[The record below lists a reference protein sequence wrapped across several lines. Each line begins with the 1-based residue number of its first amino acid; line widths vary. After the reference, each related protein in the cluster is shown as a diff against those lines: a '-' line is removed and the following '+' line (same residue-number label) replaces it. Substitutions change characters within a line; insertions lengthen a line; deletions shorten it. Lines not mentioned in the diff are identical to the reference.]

1 MKFENSLDKNRTM
14 IKGIGT
20 VLTLVGFVGL
30 ILGVLG
36 IFGKDLVALSP
47 WALAILGLIFFGSG
61 IGLLKRRK
69 DTDEV

>member
-1 MKFENSLDKNRTM
+1 M
-14 IKGIGT
+14 IKALAMI
-20 VLTLVGFVGL
+20 LTLAGIIGL
-30 ILGVLG
+30 VLGVLG

-69 DTDEV
+69 DTDEIS

>member
-1 MKFENSLDKNRTM
+1 M
-14 IKGIGT
+14 IKALAM
-20 VLTLVGFVGL
+20 VLTLAGIVGL

-61 IGLLKRRK
+61 IGLLRRRR
-69 DTDEV
+69 DTDEIS